1 MFYRVLKA
9 IWWQKLLYVL
19 KKYIRVFESWRC
31 VYISYKIIILYIV
44 IKHTVRYY
52 FWIFVP
58 STDDVP
64 LTYLLY
70 IYIYY
75 ILYSLDLC
83 NLFPELIFGLHNE
96 TPTLDVHVI
105 LLLYC
110 YYCVWADNRWIW
122 RGEGFMKDAR
132 HCSITVADSRQLL
145 FSYNTFITYIYMWT
159 DKLRYDYRSTSNTK
173 SKLCIMLLSLF

>member
-1 MFYRVLKA
+1 M
-9 IWWQKLLYVL
+9 LLHIL
-19 KKYIRVFESWRC
+19 FGIIFESSSRQPMMC
-31 VYISYKIIILYIV
+31 
-44 IKHTVRYY
+44 R
-52 FWIFVP
+52 
-58 STDDVP
+58 
-64 LTYLLY
+64 LLIYY
-70 IYIYY
+70 IYIY
-75 ILYSLDLC
+75 IIYSLDLC

-96 TPTLDVHVI
+96 TPTLNVHVI

-145 FSYNTFITYIYMWT
+145 FSYNTFIMYIYIYLWT

-173 SKLCIMLLSLF
+173 YKLCIMLLSLF